1 MNRVK
6 NPSSK
11 PAFLAKAGVRGGNIA
26 NMDGCV
32 PAFAGNAGLLEQ
44 SSILPAILG
53 PRTAL

>member
-1 MNRVK
+1 
-6 NPSSK
+6 
-11 PAFLAKAGVRGGNIA
+11 
-26 NMDGCV
+26 MDGWV